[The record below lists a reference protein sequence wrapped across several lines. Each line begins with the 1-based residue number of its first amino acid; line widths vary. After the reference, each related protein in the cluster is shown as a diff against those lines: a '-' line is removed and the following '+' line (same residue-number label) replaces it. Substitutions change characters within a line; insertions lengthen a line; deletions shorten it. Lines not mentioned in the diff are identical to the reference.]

1 MKKYDKPIL
10 ELNVF
15 NQNDVLRVSSN
26 TDRDNL
32 GEDDFGQF

>member
-10 ELNVF
+10 DLEVF
-15 NQNDVLRVSSN
+15 NQNDVLRVSDN

>member
-15 NQNDVLRVSSN
+15 NQNDVLRVSDN

-32 GEDDFGQF
+32 GEDDFEQF

>member
-10 ELNVF
+10 ELKVF
-15 NQNDVLRVSSN
+15 NQNDVLRVSDN

-32 GEDDFGQF
+32 VEDDFEQF

>member
-15 NQNDVLRVSSN
+15 KQNDVLRVSDN

-32 GEDDFGQF
+32 GEDDFEQF

>member
-32 GEDDFGQF
+32 GEDDFEQF

>member
-15 NQNDVLRVSSN
+15 NQNDVLRVSNN

-32 GEDDFGQF
+32 GEDDFEQF